1 MKTEK
6 MDRRVKYTTLLLKGS
21 LIKLMKNYS
30 ISKISVKMLCEDA
43 DINRST
49 FYAHYNDQFDLLR
62 QLEQEV
68 ITEFENYID
77 MHTMTDPVDTVA
89 ILKQLL
95 EYAAKNV
102 DLFRVL
108 LSENGDSE
116 FQRDILSL
124 AQRQIISNLKSD
136 QSLDPRTSEYLQR
149 FIIAG
154 ALEIL
159 QKWIQDGTVEST
171 QQMAELLSKLLFQGV
186 SSFFKNI
193 SDPTKIIQ
201 FY

>member
-6 MDRRVKYTTLLLKGS
+6 IDRRVKYTTLLLKES

>member
-1 MKTEK
+1 